1 MEDDTTTTQPTD
13 DAGAQAPPV
22 EPVVTD
28 VADETT
34 TTEPSEPSSDAAEET
49 PSAPTAD
56 DKLQKFARSQGIDLD
71 SPSAIKAAQIAMKAQ
86 SEATRNYQKSQE
98 LEKATNINPEQVPAD
113 ATPQQHE
120 NVRLRNMELKM
131 DIQSWKL
138 QNQDK
143 LALESQMVEVLS
155 DPNKKLLV
163 QEGYLTL
170 DDVYNLA
177 KANSPDNSA
186 EVKSQGKREALQSLA
201 QKQQAAVPTGHA
213 TNPSATP
220 KEKPFK
226 ELSLEE
232 MRAKLGYARR

>member
-86 SEATRNYQKSQE
+86 SEATRNYQKASQI
-98 LEKATNINPEQVPAD
+98 EKGMIEMSDSSAEQVAQ
-113 ATPQQHE
+113 ATG
-120 NVRLRNMELKM
+120 
-131 DIQSWKL
+131 
-138 QNQDK
+138 QDP
-143 LALESQMVEVLS
+143 EVLKRLQRIEVR
-155 DPNKKLLV
+155 DTIRDFWDKHP
-163 QEGYLTL
+163 GA
-170 DDVYNLA
+170 A
-177 KANSPDNSA
+177 KYEDRMTEIANTAGLYGTPEAILKAAYGMAVAEDTDN
-186 EVKSQGKREALQSLA
+186 VKSQGKREALQSLA